1 MTETPTPTPQPN
13 AMMQLAPGTQL
24 ALQMPSE
31 PSEADLQ
38 FAQQLGVE
46 YVVLWTDGAHAG
58 YDFYASR
65 RELFERAG
73 LKIYGFGNWDVHNQD
88 AIVLNLPGRD
98 EKIRQYKDHQRDLGK
113 AGIPYTTYAHMANG
127 IWSTEPEL
135 ARGGAKARAFDLAKA
150 ESGHWHG
157 KRYFVPLSHGRS
169 YSEDEIW
176 ENFSYFI
183 RQVAPVAEE
192 AGVKIGIH
200 PDDPPGVDLAGVPRC
215 IFGNFAGYQR
225 ALEIAD
231 SPNVGVCFCVG
242 CWLEGGELMGKGVL
256 ESIRYFGERGKLF
269 KVHFRN
275 VDAPLPH
282 FVETFVDNG
291 YMDMYQ
297 VMRELRAVGFNGVAI
312 ADHIPAM
319 VGGPRVGAAYTIG
332 YMKAL
337 LARANEEVGL
347 Q

>member
-1 MTETPTPTPQPN
+1 MEQAPSTPQLST
-13 AMMQLAPGTQL
+13 MIDVAPGTHI
-24 ALQMPSE
+24 ALQMPAE

-65 RELFERAG
+65 RALFERAG

-98 EKIRQYKDHQRDLGK
+98 EKIAQYKQHLRALGR

-127 IWSTEPEL
+127 IWSTEREQT
-135 ARGGAKARAFDLAKA
+135 RGGAPARAFDLSKA

-157 KRYFVPLSHGRS
+157 QRYFMPLSHGRA
-169 YSEDEIW
+169 YTEDEIW
-176 ENFSYFI
+176 ENFASFI
-183 RQVAPVAEE
+183 REVAPVAEE
-192 AGVKIGIH
+192 ACVKIGIH

-215 IFGNFAGYQR
+215 IFGNFAGYAR

-282 FVETFVDNG
+282 FVETFVDDG
-291 YMDMYQ
+291 YMDMYR

-312 ADHIPAM
+312 ADHIPLMA
-319 VGGPRVGAAYTIG
+319 GDPRIGTAYTIG

-337 LARANEEVGL
+337 LRRANEEVAVHM
-347 Q
+347 

>member
-1 MTETPTPTPQPN
+1 MSASTSSPLPAAN
-13 AMMQLAPGTQL
+13 IAGMGTQI
-24 ALQMPSE
+24 ALQMSPE
-31 PSEADLQ
+31 PSQEDLD
-38 FAQQLGVE
+38 FARQLGVE
-46 YVVLWTDGAHAG
+46 YVVLWTDDTKAG
-58 YDFYASR
+58 YDYYASR

-98 EKIRQYKDHQRDLGK
+98 AKVEAYKRHLRALGR

-127 IWSTEPEL
+127 IWSTAPEQT
-135 ARGGAKARAFDLAKA
+135 RGGAPARAFDLTKA

-157 KRYFVPLSHGRS
+157 QRYFTPLSHGRT
-169 YSEDEIW
+169 YTEDELW
-176 ENFSYFI
+176 ANFTSFI
-183 RQVAPVAEE
+183 REVAPVAEE

-242 CWLEGGELMGKGVL
+242 CWLEGGALMGKGVL
-256 ESIRYFGERGKLF
+256 DSIRYFAEQGRLF

-291 YMDMYQ
+291 YMDLHK
-297 VMRELRAVGFNGVAI
+297 VMHTLREVDFDGVVI
-312 ADHIPAM
+312 ADHIPTMA
-319 VGGPRVGAAYTIG
+319 GGPRVGTAYTIG

-337 LARANEEVGL
+337 LRRAEEEVYAVV
-347 Q
+347 